1 MVWLVPLEA
10 LALAI
15 VFRAKNSLEISYL
28 HFSKTELVLLAVMAT
43 ISVLMMNY
51 SSRFLYFQF

>member
-10 LALAI
+10 LGLAI
-15 VFRAKNSLEISYL
+15 VFRAKNSLEIGYL
-28 HFSKTELVLLAVMAT
+28 NFSKMELVLLALTAT
-43 ISVLMMNY
+43 ISILMMNY